1 MNRQSLPTLF
11 VLSLVTTLALAGC
24 GSTVVPDEARSPAAP
39 RELNRADAIASAR
52 EDASRNY
59 GNDWGARAEAQYRG
73 GFWVVELH
81 AKSGY
86 TLHYAI
92 SARDGS
98 IHERSMVQ

>member
-1 MNRQSLPTLF
+1 MNRPSLPTLL
-11 VLSLVTTLALAGC
+11 VLSLVSTLTLGGC
-24 GSTVVPDEARSPAAP
+24 STAVPDEARSPAA

-59 GNDWGARAEAQYRG
+59 GNDWGTRAEAQLQG

-86 TLHYAI
+86 TLRYAI

-98 IHERSMVQ
+98 IRERSMVQ

>member
-1 MNRQSLPTLF
+1 MNRPSLPTLL
-11 VLSLVTTLALAGC
+11 VLSLVSTLALGGC
-24 GSTVVPDEARSPAAP
+24 GSTALPDEAQSPAAP
-39 RELNRADAIASAR
+39 RELSRADAIASAR
-52 EDASRNY
+52 EDASRTY
-59 GNDWGARAEAQYRG
+59 GKDWGSQAEAQYKG
-73 GFWVVELH
+73 GFWVVDLH